1 MARFFTVDSLRP
13 WAVLPLRL
21 VVGYGFLAHG
31 LAKWSRGPANFG
43 RLLHVIGVPLPT
55 TTAWVVTLL
64 EVAGG
69 IAILLGVAVAIAA
82 VPLIA
87 SMLVAM
93 FTLHVHYGFS
103 SVNTVGLTATG
114 PVFGPPGYEINLLY
128 VAALLLLAATGPSAL
143 SLHWLINREWRGRG
157 QPPVGN

>member
-1 MARFFTVDSLRP
+1 MARLWTLDAGRP
-13 WAVLPLRL
+13 WAVLSLRL

-31 LAKWSRGPANFG
+31 LAKLTRGPANFG
-43 RLLHVIGVPLPT
+43 KLLHLIGVPLPS

-64 EVAGG
+64 EIGG
-69 IAILLGVAVAIAA
+69 GVAILLGVVVAIAA

-103 SVNTVGLTATG
+103 AVNTVGLTATG
-114 PVFGPPGYEINLLY
+114 PLFGPPGYEINLLY
-128 VAALLLLAATGPSAL
+128 VAALLVLAATGPGRF
-143 SLHWLINREWRGRG
+143 SLESLLERQAGTESS
-157 QPPVGN
+157 

>member
-1 MARFFTVDSLRP
+1 MARLWTLDSGRP
-13 WAVLPLRL
+13 WAVLSLRL

-31 LAKWSRGPANFG
+31 LAKLTRGPANFG
-43 RLLHVIGVPLPT
+43 KLLHLIGVPLPS

-64 EVAGG
+64 EIGG
-69 IAILLGVAVAIAA
+69 GLAILLGVVVAIAA

-103 SVNTVGLTATG
+103 AVNTVGLTATG
-114 PVFGPPGYEINLLY
+114 PLFGPPGYEINLLY
-128 VAALLLLAATGPSAL
+128 VAALLMLAATGPDRF
-143 SLHWLINREWRGRG
+143 SLESLLERQAGTESS
-157 QPPVGN
+157 

>member
-1 MARFFTVDSLRP
+1 MARLWTLDSARQ

-31 LAKWSRGPANFG
+31 LAKWSRGPAAFG
-43 RLLHVIGVPLPT
+43 KLLHLIGVPLPT
-55 TTAWVVTLL
+55 TTAWVVTLV
-64 EVAGG
+64 EICGG
-69 IAILLGVAVAIAA
+69 LAILLGVAVAMAA

-93 FTLHVHYGFS
+93 FTLHLRYGFS
-103 SVNTVGLTATG
+103 AVNTVGLTAAG

-128 VAALLLLAATGPSAL
+128 MAALLMLALTGPGAF
-143 SLHWLINREWRGRG
+143 SLEARLPSRRRT
-157 QPPVGN
+157 

>member
-1 MARFFTVDSLRP
+1 MVRLWTSGLARR

-31 LAKWSRGPANFG
+31 VAKWMRGPAAFAK
-43 RLLHVIGVPLPT
+43 LLHLIGVPLPAA
-55 TTAWVVTLL
+55 TAWMVTAI
-64 EVAGG
+64 EIVGG
-69 IAILLGVAVAIAA
+69 LAILLGLGMEIVG

-93 FTLHVHYGFS
+93 FTLHLRYGFS
-103 SVNTVGLTATG
+103 AVNTIGLTATG

-128 VAALLLLAATGPSAL
+128 SAALLMLAVAGPGAFSLEAWLASRRRATEMPAL
-143 SLHWLINREWRGRG
+143 E
-157 QPPVGN
+157 